1 MVKSVVAVVVVFDGV
16 VVSMVIIAVDLLLVG
31 VVAVAVR
38 TMILSGR

>member
-31 VVAVAVR
+31 VVAVVVR
-38 TMILSGR
+38 TLILSGR